1 VVDGTSA
8 LNDKSEPGPRQLTTV
23 EGVSALNDKR
33 KSGPKKLSVGE
44 VISLLNVKIVVEIAP
59 EEEAEEDSASG
70 AMNDAPGAEHAS
82 GGGMAI
88 GGQSSGVEMSG
99 GPTEPTSAS
108 TTTAEQVFVGVS
120 SFIASQTVAAAN
132 VCDAGDGGT
141 AGADVMKAQE
151 LGSPQHGSD
160 VGLASEKNRQETL
173 QQAERCMT

>member
-1 VVDGTSA
+1 M
-8 LNDKSEPGPRQLTTV
+8 
-23 EGVSALNDKR
+23 GV
-33 KSGPKKLSVGE
+33 
-44 VISLLNVKIVVEIAP
+44 AP
-59 EEEAEEDSASG
+59 EEEAAAKLQQLFIHDVPS
-70 AMNDAPGAEHAS
+70 AEHTI
-82 GGGMAI
+82 GGGMKF

-108 TTTAEQVFVGVS
+108 TTTAEHVFVVVS

-160 VGLASEKNRQETL
+160 VGLAPEKESAGDISASGEMHDVTPATRYRRAAASGSPLGKVVGRGRFAAKRCLRRRLQRKQSQSSWRQAL
-173 QQAERCMT
+173 